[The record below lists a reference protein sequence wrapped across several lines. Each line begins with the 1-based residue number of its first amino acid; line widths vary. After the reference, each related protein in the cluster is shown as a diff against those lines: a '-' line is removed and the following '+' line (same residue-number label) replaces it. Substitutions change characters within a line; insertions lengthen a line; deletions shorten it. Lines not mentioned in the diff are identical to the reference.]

1 MFGCL
6 QSVGV
11 GLATFIDSLYLA
23 PFFIL
28 VYGLGFG
35 ARIPLGTAIRGEYFG
50 RKSFGKV
57 LGLSMT
63 PMMLLMM
70 AGPLFAGWMHDRI
83 GDYDLAFYI
92 LAVISLVGSLG
103 FLFAKKPEPI
113 MENVVVSD

>member
-1 MFGCL
+1 MFVVTYIGHQL
-6 QSVGV
+6 FRVV
-11 GLATFIDSLYLA
+11 IYL
-23 PFFIL
+23 
-28 VYGLGFG
+28 
-35 ARIPLGTAIRGEYFG
+35 
-50 RKSFGKV
+50 FGKV

-92 LAVISLVGSLG
+92 LAVISLIGSLG

-113 MENVVVSD
+113 MENVVASN